1 MFVGKISFDTQ
12 TSKFMSFDKYL
23 SLHSFC
29 RAHKFFD
36 RRYIWEVRFLRLV
49 LEATNSKFSEVDED
63 SIYSQM
69 HDHDF
74 DGSVVL
80 SKTISLS
87 QHIRSHH
94 DFLLLLMS
102 KPWRTMAYGR
112 LLQGVQTAKS
122 MGGTISRELS
132 RAFHLTLPE
141 MLAKAHSLEA
151 LLSRPAKFVHC
162 FLLCNQQHLLGVF
175 RRGADGFGALVS
187 SIPSLRKLKHRARG
201 QWWRDSLCSSVLVV
215 VVVRDPS
222 TDLLW
227 TLCTCPCSPY
237 F

>member
-1 MFVGKISFDTQ
+1 MFVGKRSFDTQ

-49 LEATNSKFSEVDED
+49 LEATNTKFSEVDED

-80 SKTISLS
+80 SKSVST
-87 QHIRSHH
+87 HTFTPC
-94 DFLLLLMS
+94 FLLLLMS

-112 LLQGVQTAKS
+112 LLQEVQTAKS

-187 SIPSLRKLKHRARG
+187 SIPSLRKLKHRAQG
-201 QWWRDSLCSSVLVV
+201 HWWRDSLCSSVLVV
-215 VVVRDPS
+215 AVVRDPS